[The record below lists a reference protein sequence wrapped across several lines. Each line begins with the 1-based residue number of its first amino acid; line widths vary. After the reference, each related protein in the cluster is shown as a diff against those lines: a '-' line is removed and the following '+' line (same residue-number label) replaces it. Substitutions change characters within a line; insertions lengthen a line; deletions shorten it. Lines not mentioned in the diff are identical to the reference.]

1 MSLTASPSEK
11 NPEHGARS
19 YQLQSE
25 LLKSTLPRNQK
36 SPEIFMIWLNTLCAV
51 YLGVG
56 ILGARNPDLFVF
68 RPQPTDETPIVL
80 ESNPKAVEP
89 EQPKTTVESVNETL
103 PESFVDAL
111 PVVVPVPVIDIRE
124 ATFARPVEGLVTL
137 DTKKL
142 GTFDRATPNLGVV
155 GPVAKPGNPNAFAQP
170 TTVPSGGG
178 RRRLT
183 ADDVEYG
190 PPVPQPQVN
199 KHGRVHIDAQTRI
212 WVSFGA
218 DGAVTDVRIEPSF
231 SHAGYER
238 EVRSHIR
245 KHWKSKIG
253 ATSGWAPVI

>member
-1 MSLTASPSEK
+1 MT
-11 NPEHGARS
+11 PEHGARS

-25 LLKSTLPRNQK
+25 LLKSTLPRHQK
-36 SPEIFMIWLNTLCAV
+36 SPETFMIWLNTFCAV

-68 RPQPTDETPIVL
+68 RPQPMEDAPILIESNANTDEPD
-80 ESNPKAVEP
+80 K
-89 EQPKTTVESVNETL
+89 PKTTVESVNETL
-103 PESFVDAL
+103 PESLADAL

-124 ATFARPVEGLVTL
+124 ATFARPVKGLVAL
-137 DTKKL
+137 DTRKL
-142 GTFDRATPNLGVV
+142 GTFDRAAPNLGVV
-155 GPVAKPGNPNAFAQP
+155 GPVAKPGNPNAVTQP
-170 TTVPSGGG
+170 ATAPSGGG

-199 KHGRVHIDAQTRI
+199 KHGRVQIDAHTRI

-245 KHWKSKIG
+245 KYWKSKIG